1 MEDKYLMKISIENEP
16 DCIGTFVN
24 ELDVGTKVVVLVDN
38 SSYLGEVNQVSLSNQ
53 QDDLSIYNQIL
64 RVASKDDIAKNLPA
78 SFKLRPE
85 YDLQILNTLKPKSV
99 KADILKTRHKNGK
112 ELIDFFVIEAIKG

>member
-38 SSYLGEVNQVSLSNQ
+38 SSYLGEVNQVSLANQ

-64 RVASKDDIAKNLPA
+64 RVASKDDIARHLKNKEIDE
-78 SFKLRPE
+78 KL
-85 YDLQILNTLKPKSV
+85 LKKEISALMQRFLV
-99 KADILKTRHKNGK
+99 AKAR
-112 ELIDFFVIEAIKG
+112 VC